1 MAWIETATSL
11 YSTETVWNAGLA
23 GTSLSSHGKSLTV
36 GREGEW
42 SPEHLLL
49 VAAESCVMSTLLA
62 LARDAGIDVL
72 GYVSKG
78 QLHGRSDNDE
88 SPAIVLMPCV
98 VVGSDEDAARVRRL
112 VSTVTRHSIVAKA
125 LGERLSIAL
134 DVRVVPAG
142 ESRRP

>member
-1 MAWIETATSL
+1 MTWIETATSL

-23 GTSLSSHGKSLTV
+23 GTSIANHGKSLTV
-36 GREGEW
+36 GRDGDW

-49 VAAESCVMSTLLA
+49 LAAESCVMSTLLA
-62 LARDAGIDVL
+62 LAGDAGIDIL

-88 SPAIVLMPCV
+88 KPAIVLMPCV
-98 VVGSDEDAARVRRL
+98 VVGSDEDAARVSRL
-112 VSTVTRHSIVAKA
+112 VSTVARHSIVAKA
-125 LGERLSIAL
+125 LGERLGIML

-142 ESRRP
+142 KSR